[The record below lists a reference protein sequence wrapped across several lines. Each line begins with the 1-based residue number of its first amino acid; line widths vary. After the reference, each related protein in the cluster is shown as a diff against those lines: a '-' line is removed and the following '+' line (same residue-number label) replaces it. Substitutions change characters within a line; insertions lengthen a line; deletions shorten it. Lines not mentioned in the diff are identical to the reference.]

1 MPGTARDPRRTVSA
15 LRGVML
21 CLSGLVLVGAA
32 CSSEPTVPLDTPS
45 LTLPASTTTI
55 PEGASYDV
63 SGHINNEGVDMGLEL
78 ARQQCLGDPE
88 LVEGVVVMSDEE
100 SGAVVAEFR
109 QECAAVR
116 R

>member
-1 MPGTARDPRRTVSA
+1 MRRAVLA
-15 LRGVML
+15 LGGLLLIGV
-21 CLSGLVLVGAA
+21 G
-32 CSSEPTVPLDTPS
+32 CSSEPTVPLESPS

-55 PEGASYDV
+55 PDGASYDV

-78 ARQQCLGDPE
+78 ARQQCLGDPD